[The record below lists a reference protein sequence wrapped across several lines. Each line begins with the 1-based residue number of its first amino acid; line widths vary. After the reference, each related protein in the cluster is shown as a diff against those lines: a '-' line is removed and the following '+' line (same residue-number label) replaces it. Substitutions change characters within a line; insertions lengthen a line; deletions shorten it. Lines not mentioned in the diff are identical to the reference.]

1 MDNIR
6 LCKEILKK
14 INHISGTFL
23 FICLLNALCKSMK
36 SFVPLVFATILID
49 KIVVGVGF
57 AEIIPFA
64 IVCIVLP
71 QILNIISAIL
81 EHQIAVKS
89 RKIENGLDQSVN
101 QVLISINYEELEN
114 PEILNELQMLEEA
127 KNMVGSL
134 TGIIQVQITGLL
146 TNAWAIIVC
155 VPILFQMIRTDYL
168 PIQAVYFDTI
178 PDIVGKIASCS
189 GIYLFFILILCMV
202 SVGIKYN
209 MERRKQQITK
219 NFVNVERAYG
229 YYTSLIADY
238 ENGADI
244 RLNGLSSLIEK
255 KREDYKKN
263 EKKMFFTLGKEDCV
277 SGIKLTFIARIE
289 VLFSYLI
296 IVCKILCGMISIGEL
311 YLYTNIILQFVDNM
325 SEFFQQI
332 SEIRVAFSYYKVYPL
347 LWNLKQTEKKENDVA
362 QINCS
367 EPIIEFK
374 GVSFHY
380 PGNPKWIVHDLNF
393 SIAQNEKVALVG
405 PNGAGKSTLIK
416 LLMGLYEPQKGTIR
430 ICGRDIRSYDKEKL
444 YALYSV
450 VFQKNHFLASTIGNN
465 VTSTET
471 YEAEKVRDLL
481 QTVGLEECLG
491 QKGEQTQFSRYL
503 SQDGKIL
510 SGGEEQ
516 KLAIARMLYK
526 NAPIFIMDEP
536 TASLDPVSEK
546 ELNEK
551 MAEISQDH
559 TSVIISHRLSNCC
572 NSDRI
577 IVLRKGEIVEEGKH
591 DQLLKQNGLY
601 AMMWKI
607 QAQYYLHYSTEEK
620 SVNAFL

>member
-1 MDNIR
+1 MENIH

-14 INHISGTFL
+14 MNHISGTFL
-23 FICLLNALCKSMK
+23 FNCMLNALCQSMK
-36 SFVPLVFATILID
+36 SLVRLLFSTILID
-49 KIVVGVGF
+49 KIVEGRVFV
-57 AEIIPFA
+57 EIIPFA

-71 QILNIISAIL
+71 EILNVFCAIL
-81 EHQIAVKS
+81 EHQIALKA
-89 RKIENGLDQSVN
+89 RKIENGLNQSVN

-127 KNMVGSL
+127 QNIVGSL
-134 TGIIQVQITGLL
+134 TGIIQTQITGIL
-146 TNAWAIIVC
+146 TNAWRIIVC
-155 VPILFQMIRTDYL
+155 IPILFQMIRTDYL
-168 PIQAVYFDTI
+168 PIRAVYFDTI
-178 PDIVGKIASCS
+178 PGIVGKIASYS
-189 GIYLFFILILCMV
+189 GVYLFFILMLCMV

-209 MERRKQQITK
+209 MERRKQHIAK
-219 NFVNVERAYG
+219 KFVNVEREYG

-244 RLNGLSSLIEK
+244 RLNGLFSLIEK

-263 EKKMFFTLGKEDCV
+263 EKKMFFTLGKEDCI
-277 SGIKLTFIARIE
+277 SRIKLTFIARIE
-289 VLFSYLI
+289 VFFSYLI
-296 IVCKILCGMISIGEL
+296 IVCKILCGKISIGEL

-325 SEFFQQI
+325 SELFQQI

-347 LWNLKQTEKKENDVA
+347 LWNLKQKEKREISVKGVA

-367 EPIIEFK
+367 DPLIEFQ

-380 PGNPKWIVHDLNF
+380 PGNHKWIVHDLNF
-393 SIAQNEKVALVG
+393 SIGPNEKVALVG

-416 LLMGLYEPQKGTIR
+416 LLMGLYEPQEGIIR
-430 ICGRDIRSYDKEKL
+430 ICGRDIHSYDKEKL

-465 VTSTET
+465 VASTEI
-471 YEAEKVRDLL
+471 YEAEKVRNIL
-481 QTVGLEECLG
+481 QAVGLEECLG
-491 QKGEQTQFSRYL
+491 KKGERTQFSRYL
-503 SQDGKIL
+503 SQDGMIL

-526 NAPIFIMDEP
+526 GAPIFIMDEP
-536 TASLDPVSEK
+536 TASLDPISEK

-551 MAEISQDH
+551 MVEISQNH

-591 DQLLKQNGLY
+591 DQLLKENGLY
-601 AMMWKI
+601 ALMWKI
-607 QAQYYLHYSTEEK
+607 QAQYYEQK
-620 SVNAFL
+620 DA